1 MHKISE
7 EMHRAAVE
15 ARGKFDAADQI
26 EPGRARH
33 RFRAV
38 VAGQRIVIG
47 DGQRLEA
54 RRYCRIHQFSGAVG
68 PVRFVGMGVKIDQK
82 EISPRAFSL
91 AQTFSALC
99 SGVSA
104 SERIT
109 TSGRSGGSYGSETP
123 VNCGISPAM
132 ARLYRPLTSR
142 P

>member
-1 MHKISE
+1 MQPFAELAGGRRIHEISE
-7 EMHRAAVE
+7 QMHRAAVE
-15 ARGKFDAADQI
+15 AGGKFDAADQI

-38 VAGQRIVIG
+38 VTGERIVIRN
-47 DGQRLEA
+47 GQRLET
-54 RRYCRIHQFSGAVG
+54 CRHRGIYQFGGAVG
-68 PVRFVGMGVKIDQK
+68 PVRFVGMGVKVDQK
-82 EISPRAFSL
+82 EISPKAFSL

-123 VNCGISPAM
+123 VNCGISPA
-132 ARLYRPLTSR
+132 
-142 P
+142 